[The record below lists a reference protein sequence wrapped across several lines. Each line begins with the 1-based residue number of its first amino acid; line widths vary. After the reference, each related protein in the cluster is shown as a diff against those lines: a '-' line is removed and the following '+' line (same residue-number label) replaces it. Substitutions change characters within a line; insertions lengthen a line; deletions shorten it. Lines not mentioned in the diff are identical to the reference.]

1 MTLRFAL
8 LALAISLSP
17 VLLSAAVQ
25 YSAPVSQTV
34 GTEPRLPRKKSFFP
48 NEHARRYHYR
58 LLKRDTGAAARF
70 VLWAILI
77 GLVLYGLLYYLIYY
91 KAGGFVGWVWGV
103 LFSAI
108 GGVVIGVIIVM
119 LIRWLLFCFSGLLFR
134 LRVPAFRRRYRRCP
148 AR

>member
-25 YSAPVSQTV
+25 YSAPVLQTV

-58 LLKRDTGAAARF
+58 LLKSDTGAAARF
-70 VLWAILI
+70 VLITTLV
-77 GLVLYGLLYYLIYY
+77 GLLLYGLLLLVYIR
-91 KAGGFVGWVWGV
+91 AGGIVGWVWGI
-103 LFSAI
+103 LISSI

>member
-25 YSAPVSQTV
+25 HRPPTRQAAE
-34 GTEPRLPRKKSFFP
+34 TELRMPRKKSFFP

-58 LLKRDTGAAARF
+58 LLKKDTGAAARF
-70 VLWAILI
+70 VLLAILT
-77 GLVLYGLLYYLIYY
+77 GLLLYGLLYLIYY
-91 KAGGFVGWVWGV
+91 KAGGFYGWPWGV

>member
-8 LALAISLSP
+8 LAISIMLSP

-25 YSAPVSQTV
+25 YSAPTSQVV

-48 NEHARRYHYR
+48 NEHARRYHYLQLR
-58 LLKRDTGAAARF
+58 RDTGAAARF
-70 VLWAILI
+70 VLLAILI
-77 GLVLYGLLYYLIYY
+77 GLVLYGILYYLIYY
-91 KAGGFVGWVWGV
+91 NQGGFYGWPWGV
-103 LFSAI
+103 LLSSI

-119 LIRWLLFCFSGLLFR
+119 LIRWLLFWLRGLLFR

-148 AR
+148 